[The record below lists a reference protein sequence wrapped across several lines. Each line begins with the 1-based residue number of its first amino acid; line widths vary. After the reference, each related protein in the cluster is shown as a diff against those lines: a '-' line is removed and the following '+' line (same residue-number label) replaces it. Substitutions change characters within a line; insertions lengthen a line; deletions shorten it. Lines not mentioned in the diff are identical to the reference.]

1 MALHLV
7 STTQLHHHP
16 PAPTPQ
22 IITPQR
28 TSNWL
33 LAAAKLRPSFWPR
46 WVHLVLPAQHDK
58 ASWPHGSLLQKRVAG
73 AFLAALCS
81 GASLH
86 PDSFVILGSGFK
98 KRELDVSFIGGGGGG
113 GFAFPGHM
121 PSRRVFNGDWEF
133 SSPQEPTIQWT
144 DSTKAV
150 EWPSPRGNPLETL
163 VMASERI
170 ESPRNMQGI
179 LSRETTTSY
188 SSPSDNQIYC
198 FCPLA
203 CDS

>member
-98 KRELDVSFIGGGGGG
+98 KRELDVSFIGGGVGLL
-113 GFAFPGHM
+113 F
-121 PSRRVFNGDWEF
+121 
-133 SSPQEPTIQWT
+133 
-144 DSTKAV
+144 
-150 EWPSPRGNPLETL
+150 
-163 VMASERI
+163 
-170 ESPRNMQGI
+170 QGI
-179 LSRETTTSY
+179 
-188 SSPSDNQIYC
+188 
-198 FCPLA
+198 CPAEGFSMVTESFPLHKNPQSNELTVLKQWSGQA
-203 CDS
+203 LEAIRLRL